1 MSQQKNSIIIQIL
14 YTAVDKWCWQ
24 TGIAVARHKTFNT
37 ILIDSAL
44 TDVDAAVAA
53 RPKIFR
59 ISDSV
64 IPPCIGYIVDLKWSS
79 GAIVLDLIQLR

>member
-1 MSQQKNSIIIQIL
+1 
-14 YTAVDKWCWQ
+14 
-24 TGIAVARHKTFNT
+24 
-37 ILIDSAL
+37 LIDSAL

-64 IPPCIGYIVDLKWSS
+64 IPPCIGYVVDLKWGS